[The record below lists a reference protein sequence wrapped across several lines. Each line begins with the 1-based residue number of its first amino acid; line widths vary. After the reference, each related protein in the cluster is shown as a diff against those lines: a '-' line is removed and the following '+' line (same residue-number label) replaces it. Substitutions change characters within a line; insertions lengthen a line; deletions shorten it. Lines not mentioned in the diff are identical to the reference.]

1 MGMARFRGASVGVT
15 TVAMTSLRNI
25 ASLVA
30 AITILQL
37 AQGLMGV
44 YLPLAMSADSLK
56 GAAIGFVGAMYSAG
70 FMAGAWYGPTLLA
83 RVGHIRVFAAAAAMV
98 TATTL
103 GLGAAND
110 AISWGLLRGVMGF
123 SVAFVFVSVDSWMSI
138 SVSKDERGSIMG
150 IYQVL
155 TKAALTLGPF
165 LAFGAIPGAMGPLM
179 IAGALQALAI
189 VPISLT
195 SRAQPAPPIAAPL
208 ALREQFDVAPAAVT
222 ASFFAGFVNAGVMTL
237 APLYALEHFGAQQA
251 LTFQSAGFF
260 GSLLLQYPVAR
271 LSDRMDRRV
280 VIAGLS
286 GMAALAALTLAL
298 FGGRLPFV
306 GAAALFALWGAGA
319 LSFYGIAIAHMADR
333 AEPGRIAQAASGL
346 LFVWAAGSI
355 AGPLLLGAAVEI
367 GGREAMFWFAGLSG
381 AALVGFM
388 FWRRAERGPADG
400 VRKDVVAPAVA
411 TSVAAVDL
419 AYGGEDA
426 KPPAPPEG
434 AAPQS

>member
-1 MGMARFRGASVGVT
+1 
-15 TVAMTSLRNI
+15 MTSLRNI
-25 ASLVA
+25 ASLVT

-56 GAAIGFVGAMYSAG
+56 GAAIGLVGAMYSAG
-70 FMAGAWYGPTLLA
+70 FMAGAWYGPTMLA
-83 RVGHIRVFAAAAAMV
+83 RVGHIRVFAAAAAIV

-110 AISWGLLRGVMGF
+110 PISWGILRGVMGF
-123 SVAFVFVSVDSWMSI
+123 AVAFVFVAVDSWMSI
-138 SVSKDERGSIMG
+138 SVSKDERGGVMG

-195 SRAQPAPPIAAPL
+195 SSAQPAPPMAAPL
-208 ALREQFDVAPAAVT
+208 ALREQFNVAPAAVT

-237 APLYALEHFGAQQA
+237 APLYALEHYGAAQA
-251 LTFQSAGFF
+251 LTFQAAGFF
-260 GSLLLQYPVAR
+260 GSLLLQYPVGR

-286 GMAALAALTLAL
+286 GTASIAALALAV
-298 FGGRLPFV
+298 FGGQLSFF
-306 GAAALFALWGAGA
+306 GAAALFAVWGAGA

-346 LFVWAAGSI
+346 LFVWAAGSV
-355 AGPLLLGAAVEI
+355 AGPLFLGMAVEM
-367 GGREAMFWFAGLSG
+367 GGREAMFWFASVSG

-388 FWRRAERGPADG
+388 FWRRFERGP
-400 VRKDVVAPAVA
+400 VESTRKESVAPAAA
-411 TSVAAVDL
+411 TSVAASDL
-419 AYGGEDA
+419 AYGGDDE
-426 KPPAPPEG
+426 APPPTPPPG
-434 AAPQS
+434 TAPQT

>member
-1 MGMARFRGASVGVT
+1 
-15 TVAMTSLRNI
+15 MTSLRNI
-25 ASLVA
+25 ASLVT

-37 AQGLMGV
+37 AQGLMGAYV
-44 YLPLAMSADSLK
+44 PMAMGADRLQ
-56 GAAIGFVGAMYSAG
+56 GLAIGFVGAMYSAG
-70 FMAGAWYGPTLLA
+70 FMAGAWYGPTMLA

-103 GLGAAND
+103 GLGAADD
-110 AISWGLLRGVMGF
+110 AISWGFLRGVMGF

-138 SVSKDERGSIMG
+138 SVSKDERGSVMG

-165 LAFGAIPGAMGPLM
+165 LVLGAIPGAMGPLM

-237 APLYALEHFGAQQA
+237 APFYAQEHFGPAQVPAFQA
-251 LTFQSAGFF
+251 AGFF
-260 GSLLLQYPVAR
+260 GSLLLQYPVGR

-286 GMAALAALTLAL
+286 GMASLAALALAV
-298 FGGRLPFV
+298 FGDQLLFV

-355 AGPLLLGAAVEI
+355 AGPLLLGLAVEI
-367 GGREAMFWFAGLSG
+367 AGRTAMFWFAAVSG
-381 AALVGFM
+381 ASLVGFM
-388 FWRRAERGPADG
+388 FYRRNERGAPESTIKEAM
-400 VRKDVVAPAVA
+400 APAAA
-411 TSVAAVDL
+411 TSVAAADL
-419 AYGGEDA
+419 AYGGEDEA
-426 KPPAPPEG
+426 SPPPSG
-434 AAPQS
+434 AAPQT